1 MKKQI
6 LMTAFAAM
14 LALAACGSGN
24 GGNQAAPAETTGKEA
39 ETKKEET
46 SADTKEGAAESEK
59 TAADGKET
67 TAAEAGETGE
77 ENLGEFYAVPE
88 NGMIDL
94 PTFGMKITLPD
105 SLKDDSSAIAA
116 YGFVD
121 TDFAYGL
128 VYVVDENDPEN
139 RSMELTE
146 IYAYRDKPDLS
157 EFENPET
164 GLTGDMMMDLGD
176 NGTFYYTGLKLNE
189 VYEKNPGIVEPL
201 LENVA
206 SEEQKN
212 RYLELIPGSAELLKG
227 IELTPVTIPDPPK
240 AAQVSGEEIMKMEVM
255 DLSKNPVKLGSLISG
270 NKVTMLNFWGTFC
283 GPCIGE
289 MPDLGDLERKY
300 KDQGFEILGLTSD
313 IVDYQGNIDE
323 DLIGEAE
330 DIAADTGVTY
340 PILITSMELMEYTQ
354 LVAFPTTYFVD
365 AQGNMLRGPVV
376 ESQSQETWEKIIT
389 ELLEAQ
395 K

>member
-1 MKKQI
+1 MKIKI
-6 LMTAFAAM
+6 LLT
-14 LALAACGSGN
+14 ALAAALALGACGQG
-24 GGNQAAPAETTGKEA
+24 GGNQAKTPESTVKETEA
-39 ETKKEET
+39 KKEET
-46 SADTKEGAAESEK
+46 SAETKESAAETEK
-59 TAADGKET
+59 KAGEAKET
-67 TAAEAGETGE
+67 AAAEAGETGE
-77 ENLGEFYAVPE
+77 ENLGEFYATAE
-88 NGMIDL
+88 NGVIDL
-94 PTFGMKITLPD
+94 PSFGMKITLPD
-105 SLKDDSSAIAA
+105 SMKDDSSSIAA
-116 YGFVD
+116 SGFVD
-121 TDFAYGL
+121 IDFAYGT
-128 VYVVDENDPEN
+128 VYLIDENDPEN
-139 RSMELTE
+139 RSMEFTE
-146 IYAYRDKPDLS
+146 IYGYRTKPDLS

-201 LENVA
+201 LENVT

-212 RYLELIPGSAELLKG
+212 RYLELIPGSSELLKG
-227 IELTPVTIPDPPK
+227 IELTPVTIPNPPK
-240 AAQVSGEEIMKMEVM
+240 AAQVSGAEIMKMEVM
-255 DLSKNPVKLGSLISG
+255 DLSKNPVQLGSLISG

-289 MPDLGDLERKY
+289 MPGLGDLERKY

-365 AQGNMLRGPVV
+365 AQGNMLREPVV
-376 ESQSQETWEKIIT
+376 GSQSQETWEKIIK

>member
-1 MKKQI
+1 MKIRI
-6 LMTAFAAM
+6 LLT
-14 LALAACGSGN
+14 ALAAALALGACGQG
-24 GGNQAAPAETTGKEA
+24 GGNQAKTPESTVKETEA
-39 ETKKEET
+39 KKEET
-46 SADTKEGAAESEK
+46 SAETEKNAAETEK
-59 TAADGKET
+59 NAADAKES
-67 TAAEAGETGE
+67 TAAETGETGE

-105 SLKDDSSAIAA
+105 SLKDDSSSIAS

-146 IYAYRDKPDLS
+146 IYGYRDKPDLS
-157 EFENPET
+157 EFANPET

-189 VYEKNPGIVEPL
+189 VYEKNPGVVDAL

-212 RYLELIPGSAELLKG
+212 HYIELIPGSTELLKG
-227 IELTPVTIPDPPK
+227 IELKPLTIPDPQKP
-240 AAQVSGEEIMKMEVM
+240 AHVSGAEIMDMEVL
-255 DLSKNPVKLGSLISG
+255 DLTKNPVKLGSLISG

-313 IVDYQGNIDE
+313 IVDYQGNMDE
-323 DLIGEAE
+323 SLIGEAE

-340 PILITSMELMEYTQ
+340 PILITSMELMDYTQ
-354 LVAFPTTYFVD
+354 LMAFPTTYFVD
-365 AQGNMLRGPVV
+365 AQGNMLRDPVV
-376 ESQSQETWEKIIT
+376 GSQSREAWEKIIT

>member
-1 MKKQI
+1 MKIRI
-6 LMTAFAAM
+6 LLT
-14 LALAACGSGN
+14 ALAAALALGACGQG
-24 GGNQAAPAETTGKEA
+24 GGNQAKTPESTVKETEA
-39 ETKKEET
+39 KKEET
-46 SADTKEGAAESEK
+46 SAETEKNAAETEK
-59 TAADGKET
+59 NAADAKES
-67 TAAEAGETGE
+67 TAAETGETGE

-88 NGMIDL
+88 NGVIDL

-289 MPDLGDLERKY
+289 MPGLGDLERKY

-340 PILITSMELMEYTQ
+340 PILITSKELMDYTQ
-354 LVAFPTTYFVD
+354 LMAFPTTYFVD
-365 AQGNMLRGPVV
+365 AQGNMLRDPVV
-376 ESQSQETWEKIIT
+376 GSQSKESWEKIIT

>member
-24 GGNQAAPAETTGKEA
+24 GGNQAGPAETTGKEA

-46 SADTKEGAAESEK
+46 SAETKENAAETEK
-59 TAADGKET
+59 NAADEKES
-67 TAAEAGETGE
+67 TANEAGETGE
-77 ENLGEFYAVPE
+77 ENLGEFFAAPE
-88 NGMIDL
+88 NGVIDL

-105 SLKDDSSAIAA
+105 SLKDDSSALAA

-146 IYAYRDKPDLS
+146 IYGYRDKPDLS
-157 EFENPET
+157 EFANPET

-176 NGTFYYTGLKLNE
+176 NGTFYYSGLKLNE
-189 VYEKNPGIVEPL
+189 VYEKNPGVVDAL

-212 RYLELIPGSAELLKG
+212 HYIEMIPGSAELLKG
-227 IELTPVTIPDPPK
+227 IELKPLTIPGPQKP
-240 AAQVSGEEIMKMEVM
+240 AQVSGAEIMDMEVL

-313 IVDYQGNIDE
+313 IVDYQGNMDE

-340 PILITSMELMEYTQ
+340 PILITSMELMDYTQ
-354 LVAFPTTYFVD
+354 LMAFPTTYFVD
-365 AQGNMLRGPVV
+365 AQGNMLRDPVV
-376 ESQSQETWEKIIT
+376 GSQSREAWEKIIT

>member
-1 MKKQI
+1 MKKRI
-6 LMTAFAAM
+6 LLTVFAAM

-24 GGNQAAPAETTGKEA
+24 GGNQAKTPESTVKET

-46 SADTKEGAAESEK
+46 PAETKESAAENEEN
-59 TAADGKET
+59 AADKKES

-77 ENLGEFYAVPE
+77 ENLGEFYARPE
-88 NGMIDL
+88 NGVIAL

-105 SLKDDSSAIAA
+105 SMKDDSSEIAA

-146 IYAYRDKPDLS
+146 IYGYRDKPDLS
-157 EFENPET
+157 EFANPET

-176 NGTFYYTGLKLNE
+176 NGTFYYAGLKLNE

-201 LENVA
+201 LENVT
-206 SEEQKN
+206 SEEQKQH
-212 RYLELIPGSAELLKG
+212 YLEMIPGSAELLKG
-227 IELTPVTIPDPPK
+227 IELTPVIIPDPPK
-240 AAQVSGEEIMKMEVM
+240 PAEVNGAEIMEMEVL

-313 IVDYQGNIDE
+313 IVDYQGNMDE

-340 PILITSMELMEYTQ
+340 PILITSKELLDYTQ
-354 LVAFPTTYFVD
+354 LLAFPTTYFVD
-365 AQGNMLRGPVV
+365 ARGNMLRDPVV
-376 ESQSQETWEKIIT
+376 GSQSREAWEKIIT

>member
-24 GGNQAAPAETTGKEA
+24 GGNQAKPAETIGKEA
-39 ETKKEET
+39 EAKKEET
-46 SADTKEGAAESEK
+46 SAETKESAAETEK
-59 TAADGKET
+59 NAADQKEG

-77 ENLGEFYAVPE
+77 ENLGEFFAEPE
-88 NGMIDL
+88 NGVIDL

-105 SLKDDSSAIAA
+105 SLKDDSSSIAS

-146 IYAYRDKPDLS
+146 IYGYRDKPDLS
-157 EFENPET
+157 EFANPET

-189 VYEKNPGIVEPL
+189 VYEKNPGVVDAL

-212 RYLELIPGSAELLKG
+212 HYIELIPGSTELLKG
-227 IELTPVTIPDPPK
+227 IELKPLTIPDPQKP
-240 AAQVSGEEIMKMEVM
+240 AHVSGAEIMDMEVL

-313 IVDYQGNIDE
+313 IVDYQGNMDE
-323 DLIGEAE
+323 SLIGEAE

-340 PILITSMELMEYTQ
+340 PILITSMELMDYTQ
-354 LVAFPTTYFVD
+354 LMAFPTTYFVD
-365 AQGNMLRGPVV
+365 AQGNMLRDPVV
-376 ESQSQETWEKIIT
+376 GSQSREAWEKIIT

>member
-1 MKKQI
+1 MAFKFKGGVHPDYRKHPEVPVTVIAPPKQVVIPMAQHIGAPCTPLVKKGDTVKMYQKIGDTQAPVSAPVHASVSGTVVAVEPRPHPLGDMVMSVVIENDGLDTPDLMEPLTEAQLKDPEAI
-6 LMTAFAAM
+6 LRRIREAGVVGMGGAMFPTAFKIQ
-14 LALAACGSGN
+14 SGR
-24 GGNQAAPAETTGKEA
+24 GK
-39 ETKKEET
+39 
-46 SADTKEGAAESEK
+46 
-59 TAADGKET
+59 
-67 TAAEAGETGE
+67 
-77 ENLGEFYAVPE
+77 
-88 NGMIDL
+88 
-94 PTFGMKITLPD
+94 
-105 SLKDDSSAIAA
+105 
-116 YGFVD
+116 VD
-121 TDFAYGL
+121 TLIINGAECEPYINGDH
-128 VYVVDENDPEN
+128 
-139 RSMELTE
+139 LTM
-146 IYAYRDKPDLS
+146 RQFPK
-157 EFENPET
+157 
-164 GLTGDMMMDLGD
+164 
-176 NGTFYYTGLKLNE
+176 
-189 VYEKNPGIVEPL
+189 
-201 LENVA
+201 
-206 SEEQKN
+206 
-212 RYLELIPGSAELLKG
+212 ELLKG

-240 AAQVSGEEIMKMEVM
+240 AAEVSGAEIMEMEVM
-255 DLSKNPVKLGSLISG
+255 DLAKNPVKLGSLISG

-313 IVDYQGNIDE
+313 IVDYQGNMDE

-376 ESQSQETWEKIIT
+376 GSQSQETWEKIIT

>member
-6 LMTAFAAM
+6 LMTTFAAM

-24 GGNQAAPAETTGKEA
+24 GGNQAKPAETTGKEA
-39 ETKKEET
+39 EAKKEET
-46 SADTKEGAAESEK
+46 SAETKESAAETEK
-59 TAADGKET
+59 NAADQKEG

-77 ENLGEFYAVPE
+77 ENLGEFFAEPE
-88 NGMIDL
+88 NGVIDL

-105 SLKDDSSAIAA
+105 SLKDDSSSIAS

-128 VYVVDENDPEN
+128 VYVVDETDPEN

-146 IYAYRDKPDLS
+146 IYGYRDKPDLS
-157 EFENPET
+157 EFANPET

-189 VYEKNPGIVEPL
+189 VYEKNPGVVDAL

-212 RYLELIPGSAELLKG
+212 RYIELIPGSAELLKG
-227 IELTPVTIPDPPK
+227 IELKPLTIPDPQKP
-240 AAQVSGEEIMKMEVM
+240 AQVRGAEIMDMEVL

-313 IVDYQGNIDE
+313 IVDYQGNMDE
-323 DLIGEAE
+323 SLIGEAE

-340 PILITSMELMEYTQ
+340 PILITSMELMDYTQ
-354 LVAFPTTYFVD
+354 LMAFPTTYFVD
-365 AQGNMLRGPVV
+365 AQGNMLRDPVV
-376 ESQSQETWEKIIT
+376 GSQSREAWEKIIT

>member
-1 MKKQI
+1 MKIRI
-6 LMTAFAAM
+6 LLT
-14 LALAACGSGN
+14 ALAAALALGACGQG
-24 GGNQAAPAETTGKEA
+24 GGNQAKTPESTVKETEA
-39 ETKKEET
+39 KKEET
-46 SADTKEGAAESEK
+46 SAETEKNAAETEK
-59 TAADGKET
+59 NAADAKES
-67 TAAEAGETGE
+67 TAAETGETGE

-128 VYVVDENDPEN
+128 GYVVDENDPEN

-146 IYAYRDKPDLS
+146 IYGYRDKPDLS

-201 LENVA
+201 LENVT

-240 AAQVSGEEIMKMEVM
+240 AAEVSGAEIMKMEVM

-289 MPDLGDLERKY
+289 MPGLGDLERKY

-313 IVDYQGNIDE
+313 IVDYQGNMDE

-340 PILITSMELMEYTQ
+340 PILITSKELMDYTQ
-354 LVAFPTTYFVD
+354 LMAFPTTYFVD
-365 AQGNMLRGPVV
+365 AQGNMLRDPVV
-376 ESQSQETWEKIIT
+376 GSQSKESWEKIIT

>member
-1 MKKQI
+1 MKIKI
-6 LMTAFAAM
+6 LLT
-14 LALAACGSGN
+14 ALAAALALGACGQG
-24 GGNQAAPAETTGKEA
+24 GGNQAKTPESTVKETEA
-39 ETKKEET
+39 KKEET
-46 SADTKEGAAESEK
+46 STETKDSAAETEK
-59 TAADGKET
+59 NAADAKES
-67 TAAEAGETGE
+67 TAAETGETGE
-77 ENLGEFYAVPE
+77 ENLGEFYAEPE

-121 TDFAYGL
+121 TDFAYGT
-128 VYVVDENDPEN
+128 VYLIDENDPEN
-139 RSMELTE
+139 RSMEFTE
-146 IYAYRDKPDLS
+146 IYGYREKQDLS
-157 EFENPET
+157 SFVNPET
-164 GLTGDMMMDLGD
+164 GLTGDVMLDLGD
-176 NGTFYYTGLKLNE
+176 NGTFYYAGIKLDE
-189 VYEKNPGIVEPL
+189 VYEQAPAVVEGL
-201 LENVA
+201 LEMVP
-206 SEEQKN
+206 SEEQKKH
-212 RYLELIPGSAELLKG
+212 YLELISSSTELLKG

-240 AAQVSGEEIMKMEVM
+240 AAEVSGAEIMEMEVM
-255 DLSKNPVKLGSLISG
+255 DLAKNPVKLGSLISG

-313 IVDYQGNIDE
+313 IVDYQGNMDE

-330 DIAADTGVTY
+330 DIVADTGVTY
-340 PILITSMELMEYTQ
+340 PILITSKELMDYTQ
-354 LVAFPTTYFVD
+354 LMAFPTTYFVD
-365 AQGNMLRGPVV
+365 AQGNMLREPVV
-376 ESQSQETWEKIIT
+376 GSQSQETWEKIIT

>member
-1 MKKQI
+1 MKIRI
-6 LMTAFAAM
+6 LLT
-14 LALAACGSGN
+14 ALAAALALGACGQG
-24 GGNQAAPAETTGKEA
+24 GGNQAKTPESTVKETEA
-39 ETKKEET
+39 KKEET
-46 SADTKEGAAESEK
+46 SAETEKNAAETEK
-59 TAADGKET
+59 NAADAKES
-67 TAAEAGETGE
+67 TAAETGETGE

-313 IVDYQGNIDE
+313 IVDYQGNMDE
-323 DLIGEAE
+323 SLIGEAE

-340 PILITSMELMEYTQ
+340 PILITSMELMDYTQ
-354 LVAFPTTYFVD
+354 LMAFPTTYFVD
-365 AQGNMLRGPVV
+365 AQGNMLRDPVV
-376 ESQSQETWEKIIT
+376 GSQSREAWEKIIT